1 MDIFPRPD
9 MAKGIF
15 SEYLNNN
22 PISLDAKSHFADG
35 FPFLLAPLA
44 QVKGMSS
51 AVPIAHDSTKK
62 SGSQSVGNPMSHLI
76 DFAIHSMDT
85 MSSQAHTLSK
95 WMQDGAAEIS
105 STLDDALGSAAEVA
119 RGFNDEF
126 ERHRMYLL
134 ENAIAFHKELSLL
147 MTSSV
152 EEDEG
157 SMAVATTSRY
167 DLPTSSPSAR
177 GSAFGN
183 EDVLFATSIMPDEIG
198 VEIQPT
204 MNFTHWLFF
213 TTVHVYLILLFVVS
227 LQGSYTT
234 KFVVKRSPKPISDML
249 ERH

>member
-1 MDIFPRPD
+1 

-15 SEYLNNN
+15 SEYQNNN

-44 QVKGMSS
+44 QVRGMSS

-62 SGSQSVGNPMSHLI
+62 SKSQSVGNPMSHLF
-76 DFAIHSMDT
+76 DLAMYSMET
-85 MSSQAHTLSK
+85 MNSQAHTLST
-95 WMQDGAAEIS
+95 WMHDGAAEIS
-105 STLDDALGSAAEVA
+105 STLDDALGSAGEVA
-119 RGFNDEF
+119 RGFSDEF

-134 ENAIAFHKELSLL
+134 ENAFALHKELSLL

-157 SMAVATTSRY
+157 SLAVATTNRY
-167 DLPTSSPSAR
+167 DLPTSATCFR

-198 VEIQPT
+198 VEIEPT

-234 KFVVKRSPKPISDML
+234 KFVVKRSPKSDK
-249 ERH
+249 